1 MIALRDR
8 LYSAGNIML
17 LSRKLPIAAMVL
29 SVFCIAVISVT
40 SVVVGTNGLTDASN
54 KNLSSLA
61 DGRRNLLEA
70 FLTNVEKHLLFTAN
84 RDFVITAMAKFDGAW
99 NKIEGNP
106 LSELQKRYI
115 KDNPNALGEKHLLN
129 SAKVDTDDAWEIKY
143 DSVHG
148 LNHPHFIKV
157 MEEKNYY
164 DVFLV
169 NMNGDIV
176 YSVFKETDYATNLNS
191 GEWANTSIARLY
203 KKIVAKQK
211 TNNAVFEDF
220 ESYGPSN
227 GAAASFLGTGIE
239 IDGKLGGVLI
249 FQLPVATIEAVLSN
263 RTGLGETGE
272 TILLNQ
278 DGYMLVD
285 SSKTPDSDVLTTKIE
300 SSLLDNTTGKNV
312 ATGVLHGYR
321 NMTSDAAAASIDF
334 LGTHWKIIAL
344 IEQNEALA
352 GVTSMRNT
360 IFSIALALLVGVMA
374 VSIWFARS
382 ITRPIGNIVKNM
394 TELAYGNTDI
404 KSSLDERNDEIG
416 KMAIA
421 VTVFRD
427 AAIEKNENEVLLE
440 RARQDENER
449 RQANQREKNQQA
461 NEVKEVVQS
470 LGQAL
475 QRLSQGDISTEIT
488 SNFPGEFAKLAED
501 YNNAVGKLSSAIG
514 KISDDTDS
522 INTDSNELKQAADDL
537 AKRTETQAASLEET
551 SAALEEVTSTVK
563 ESSDRANE
571 ARTKAE
577 TAKQSTE
584 KSSQVVGDAVNA
596 MERIEKASGDIS
608 NIINVID
615 EIAFQTNLLA
625 LNAGVEAARAGEA
638 GKGFAVVAQEVRELA
653 QRSAIAAKEIK
664 ELISNSGKEVAT
676 GVKLVR
682 ETGETLQ
689 VIAEEVFEIDN
700 HIQSIARA
708 SSEQSQGLT
717 EINVAVNEMDQMTQR
732 NAAMVEETNAI
743 CHRLS
748 EGTESLSQSLTQF
761 NVSGNTGMGSA
772 PRASI
777 ASTTPRSQPA
787 PSPSPA
793 RAMVKKVATAM
804 GGGNA
809 AAAAANDWDEF

>member
-1 MIALRDR
+1 MIALLDR

-17 LSRKLPIAAMVL
+17 LSRKLPLAAMVL
-29 SVFCIAVISVT
+29 SVLCIAVVSVA
-40 SVVVGTNGLTDASN
+40 SIVIGTDGLTDASN

-61 DGRRNLLEA
+61 DGRRNQLDT
-70 FLTNVEKHLLFTAN
+70 FLSNVEKHLLSTAN
-84 RDFVITAMAKFDGAW
+84 RDLVGTAMTKFDQAW
-99 NKIEGNP
+99 NQIEGNP
-106 LSELQKRYI
+106 LTELQKRYI
-115 KDNPNALGEKHLLN
+115 KDNPNVLGEKHLLN
-129 SAKVDTDDAWEIKY
+129 SAKVDTDDALQNKY
-143 DSVHG
+143 DTVHAQ
-148 LNHPHFIKV
+148 NHPRFVEV

-164 DVFLV
+164 DIFLV

-191 GEWANTSIARLY
+191 GEWANTSIAHLY
-203 KKIVAKQK
+203 KTIVAQNK
-211 TNNAVFEDF
+211 TNSAVFEDF
-220 ESYGPSN
+220 KGYGPSN
-227 GAAASFLGTGIE
+227 GAVASFLGTGIE
-239 IDGKLGGVLI
+239 IDGKLNGVLI

-263 RTGLGETGE
+263 STGLGETGE

-285 SSKTPDSDVLTTKIE
+285 SGKTPENDVLTTKIE
-300 SSLLDNTTGKNV
+300 SIILENTTGQNI
-312 ATGVLHGYR
+312 ATGVLQGYR
-321 NMTSDAAAASIDF
+321 NMNSSAAAASIDF
-334 LGTHWKIIAL
+334 LGVRWNVIAL
-344 IEQNEALA
+344 IEENEAMA
-352 GVTSMRNT
+352 GVTTMRNA
-360 IFSIALALLVGVMA
+360 IFVIALVLLGGVIV

-382 ITRPIGNIVKNM
+382 ITRPIGSIVKDM
-394 TELAYGNTDI
+394 TDLADGNTDI
-404 KSSLDERNDEIG
+404 ESSLDERNDEIG
-416 KMAIA
+416 KMAMA

-440 RARQDENER
+440 HSRQDEDER
-449 RQANQREKNQQA
+449 RQANQREKDQQA
-461 NEVKEVVQS
+461 TEVNEVVQS

-475 QRLSQGDISTEIT
+475 QRLSEGDISTEIT

-653 QRSAIAAKEIK
+653 QRSATAAKEIK
-664 ELISNSGKEVAT
+664 DLISNSGKEVAT
-676 GVKLVR
+676 GVQLVR
-682 ETGETLQ
+682 ETGEALQ
-689 VIAEEVFEIDN
+689 VIAEEVSEIDN

-761 NVSGNTGMGSA
+761 NVSGNTRRGSA
-772 PRASI
+772 SRVSV
-777 ASTTPRSQPA
+777 ASTTHRSQPA
-787 PSPSPA
+787 PSPA
-793 RAMVKKVATAM
+793 RAMVKKVASAM
-804 GGGNA
+804 GGENTASA
-809 AAAAANDWDEF
+809 AGNDWDDF